1 MFPKNLSN
9 YILRICHDQHKS
21 YEAASELC
29 NISPRYF
36 GALARGQTN
45 ASLDTLEKLCHGFN
59 ATPNELLG
67 VDTSMKLSF
76 RTPMP
81 VTCLRR
87 APTLG
92 RYTLF
97 ALCPRCNRDIERE
110 YQAFC
115 SNCGQMLD
123 WSMIDDAIIID

>member
-1 MFPKNLSN
+1 MT
-9 YILRICHDQHKS
+9 
-21 YEAASELC
+21 
-29 NISPRYF
+29 NISLTKPHLSF
-36 GALARGQTN
+36 ATSVPDTLAR
-45 ASLDTLEKLCHGFN
+45 SHVIRLITLEKLCHGFN

-81 VTCLRR
+81 VTYLRR
-87 APTLG
+87 VPTLG